1 MIDFSDLYF
10 APLVASE
17 ILIALL
23 ILSVFILI
31 FSLWR
36 GGKGSLFRGIILG
49 ILLTLLASPSII
61 SETRRYLNDTVLLV
75 IDETDS
81 QKYHGRTEQKEE
93 AVQAVIRQL
102 EQFKNVDLQT
112 IIVRSPPAGETAQEE
127 GTRLFKARDTLL
139 KSIPASRV
147 AATILVT
154 DGQVHDVPSLQS
166 PSQKAAGP
174 VHALLTGRENE
185 KDRVLFV
192 ETAPSFGIV
201 GKDVTVT
208 VKVID
213 REKKPTPKTVA
224 VTIKLDGTVVQRVA
238 LRTGIATDIRLAIPH
253 GGANFIE
260 IASPEW
266 EGELSKRNNI
276 AFLTVN
282 GIRDRLK
289 VLLVSGE
296 PHMGERGWRNILKSD
311 PSVEL
316 VHFTI
321 LRPPEKQDGTPI
333 NELSLIP
340 FPIAELFER
349 KLEEFDLVIFD
360 RYRRRGVL
368 APNYLNNIVSY
379 VRNGGALLEAA
390 GPAFATPLSLYRTP
404 LADILPGRPTGVVF
418 EQGYVPALNDNGKK
432 HPVTALL
439 PSGTGSDR
447 WGRWFRMIDT
457 DLGSGTVLMTGPD
470 DRPLLV
476 LERQGE
482 GRVAQLL
489 SDHAWLWGHGFE
501 GGGPQGELLRR
512 LAHWLMKEPELEE
525 ESLTGRAVG
534 AQMIIERR
542 TLSPDIGPV
551 TLEDPDGE
559 KTSLTLESSK
569 GGLKSGSLPLN
580 GQGLYTLT
588 SGTLKT
594 LVAVGRLNPLESRD
608 IRSSTQL
615 LAPILKETGGGL
627 VRLDTNPAPGFR
639 RTAPD
644 SRQASKNWLGL
655 RDNKNF
661 EITGFTKT
669 SLMPPILA
677 LLLLLGALCL
687 AWWRES
693 R

>member
-1 MIDFSDLYF
+1 MTDFSDLYF
-10 APLVASE
+10 APLVATE

-23 ILSVFILI
+23 VLSILVLI
-31 FSLWR
+31 FSLLR

-49 ILLTLLASPSII
+49 ILLTLLANPSII
-61 SETRRYLNDTVLLV
+61 SETRRYLNDTALLV

-81 QKYHGRTEQKEE
+81 QKYQGRTEQKEE
-93 AVQAVIRQL
+93 AVQAVTRHL

-154 DGQVHDVPSLQS
+154 DGQVHDIPPLQS
-166 PSQKAAGP
+166 TSLKAAGP
-174 VHALLTGRENE
+174 VHVLLTGQENE

-201 GKDVTVT
+201 GKEVTVT

-213 REKKPTPKTVA
+213 REKEPTPKTIA
-224 VTIKLDGTVVQRVA
+224 VTIKLDGAVVQRVA
-238 LRTGIATDIRLAIPH
+238 LRTGIAADIRLTIPH

-266 EGELSKRNNI
+266 EGELSKRNNT

-368 APNYLNNIVSY
+368 APSYLNNIVSY

-404 LADILPGRPTGVVF
+404 LA
-418 EQGYVPALNDNGKK
+418 
-432 HPVTALL
+432 
-439 PSGTGSDR
+439 
-447 WGRWFRMIDT
+447 
-457 DLGSGTVLMTGPD
+457 
-470 DRPLLV
+470 
-476 LERQGE
+476 
-482 GRVAQLL
+482 
-489 SDHAWLWGHGFE
+489 
-501 GGGPQGELLRR
+501 
-512 LAHWLMKEPELEE
+512 
-525 ESLTGRAVG
+525 
-534 AQMIIERR
+534 
-542 TLSPDIGPV
+542 
-551 TLEDPDGE
+551 
-559 KTSLTLESSK
+559 
-569 GGLKSGSLPLN
+569 
-580 GQGLYTLT
+580 
-588 SGTLKT
+588 
-594 LVAVGRLNPLESRD
+594 
-608 IRSSTQL
+608 
-615 LAPILKETGGGL
+615 
-627 VRLDTNPAPGFR
+627 
-639 RTAPD
+639 
-644 SRQASKNWLGL
+644 
-655 RDNKNF
+655 
-661 EITGFTKT
+661 
-669 SLMPPILA
+669 
-677 LLLLLGALCL
+677 
-687 AWWRES
+687 
-693 R
+693 